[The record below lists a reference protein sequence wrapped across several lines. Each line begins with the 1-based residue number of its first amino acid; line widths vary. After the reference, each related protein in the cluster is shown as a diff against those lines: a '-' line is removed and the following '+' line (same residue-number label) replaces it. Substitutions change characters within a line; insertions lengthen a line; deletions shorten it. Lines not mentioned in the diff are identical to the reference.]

1 MTAVT
6 APLGTRGAE
15 LPTGLR
21 AAEVTAHITKGTDA
35 VTVPTQ
41 PHPAA
46 RGARAERTAHRG
58 RAETA
63 SAIST
68 SAGPPATV
76 PRPRPKS
83 SSFPVL
89 SLGSCSQLGGTQTPR
104 LDYTSKRKWAP
115 NTATPERKRPLFR
128 QHVPT
133 CSLLIGQLW
142 QHKFRLL
149 IG

>member
-35 VTVPTQ
+35 VPVPTQ

-68 SAGPPATV
+68 SARSPRYCSATPAQI
-76 PRPRPKS
+76 
-83 SSFPVL
+83 
-89 SLGSCSQLGGTQTPR
+89 SQLPGVVLRLLQSAGGT
-104 LDYTSKRKWAP
+104 
-115 NTATPERKRPLFR
+115 
-128 QHVPT
+128 
-133 CSLLIGQLW
+133 
-142 QHKFRLL
+142 
-149 IG
+149 